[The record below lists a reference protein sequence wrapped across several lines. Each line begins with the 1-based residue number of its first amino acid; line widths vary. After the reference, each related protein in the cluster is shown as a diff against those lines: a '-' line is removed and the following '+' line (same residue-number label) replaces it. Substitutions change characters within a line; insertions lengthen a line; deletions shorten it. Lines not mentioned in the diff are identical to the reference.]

1 MNAYDQAIEMQ
12 RQMSFNEI
20 CRVGLPCFAQVGMSS
35 GGFRC
40 SLLTETP
47 AKGKSCAF
55 RKELPTD
62 KPQNS
67 KGAKTEKEATRK
79 SRVICRTSSGVV
91 FG

>member
-12 RQMSFNEI
+12 RQMSFNET
-20 CRVGLPCFAQVGMSS
+20 CRVGLPCFAQVGLSS

-40 SLLTETP
+40 TLLTETP
-47 AKGKSCAF
+47 AKGKCCAF
-55 RKELPTD
+55 RKELQTD

-67 KGAKTEKEATRK
+67 KGAKTEKEAARK
-79 SRVICRTSSGVV
+79 SHIIYRTSSGVV

>member
-1 MNAYDQAIEMQ
+1 MNAYDQAIEKQ
-12 RQMSFNEI
+12 KQMYNEI
-20 CRVGLPCFAQVGMSS
+20 CRVGLPCFAQVGLSS

-40 SLLTETP
+40 TLLTETP
-47 AKGKSCAF
+47 ATGKRCAF
-55 RKELPTD
+55 RKELRTD
-62 KPQNS
+62 KTQNS

>member
-1 MNAYDQAIEMQ
+1 MMNAYDQAIEKQ
-12 RQMSFNEI
+12 KQMYDET
-20 CRVGLPCFAQVGMSS
+20 CRVGLPCFAQVGLSS

-40 SLLTETP
+40 TLLTETP
-47 AKGKSCAF
+47 VKGKRCAF
-55 RKELPTD
+55 RKELRTD

-79 SRVICRTSSGVV
+79 SHVICRTSSGVV

>member
-20 CRVGLPCFAQVGMSS
+20 CRVGMPCFAQVGMSS

-40 SLLTETP
+40 TILTETP
-47 AKGKSCAF
+47 AKGKPCAF
-55 RKELPTD
+55 RKVLRSD
-62 KPQNS
+62 KPKKN
-67 KGAKTEKEATRK
+67 ADENTEKKEQKK
-79 SRVICRTSSGVV
+79 SRIVYRTSSGVV